1 MSNIYDALMRAEQ
14 QRRQH
19 DTRDVSPTPALTPA
33 KPPGLDLEDEMNAL
47 YAAINAHLSDRPRKV
62 ILFMGT
68 REGEGTST
76 VSRELARLTATRY
89 DRTVLLVD
97 ADEAPDNDDAGACPL
112 GDIVQ
117 HDRLVEDA
125 LRQVG
130 SLPWYMSALCN
141 GTQGGSEIYE
151 PARMEALLGS
161 LRERFD
167 YVLLDAPPVATSPV
181 GLSLAGLAD
190 GVVLVVE
197 AEKTRWPVA
206 ADTKDQIVKHGG
218 KLLGIALNK
227 RKYHIPESV
236 YRRLQ

>member
-14 QRRQH
+14 QRRQQ
-19 DTRDVSPTPALTPA
+19 DTLDVSPPAALPPA

-47 YAAINAHLSDRPRKV
+47 YAAINANLSDCPRKV

-97 ADEAPDNDDAGACPL
+97 ADEAPDNSGARACPL
-112 GDIVQ
+112 GEILQ
-117 HDRLVEDA
+117 HDRSVDDA

-130 SLPWYMSALCN
+130 SLPWYMSALSN
-141 GTQGGSEIYE
+141 GVHGGSEIFE
-151 PARMEALLGS
+151 PAHMKALLGT

-167 YVLLDAPPVATSPV
+167 YVLLDAPPAATSPV

-206 ADTKDQIVKHGG
+206 AGTKDQIVKHGG
-218 KLLGIALNK
+218 QLLGIALNK

-236 YRRLQ
+236 YQRLR